1 MTLHVELDSFAEETK
16 RHTGGQLAYISRLE
30 NKTHVTSANPATGI
44 VVSASTKL
52 SLDETRKALADQG
65 MQVSNG
71 AWESTGSRASDSL
84 GELPF
89 IAAIAYKSSEEMPGI
104 WVDAFEDQP
113 SPATALKAI
122 YDEFRETGEV
132 GDISFEEFVRLANP
146 NIAILHPADIE
157 RFLEKEGEC

>member
-16 RHTGGQLAYISRLE
+16 RHTGEQLAYISRLE

-44 VVSASTKL
+44 VVSATTKL
-52 SLDETRKALADQG
+52 SMDETRKSLTDQG
-65 MQVSNG
+65 LKVIHG
-71 AWESTGSRASDSL
+71 VWESTGSRASDGL
-84 GELPF
+84 GELPY
-89 IAAIAYKSSEEMPGI
+89 IAAIAYKSSEDIPGI

-146 NIAILHPADIE
+146 NIAILHPTDIE
-157 RFLEKEGEC
+157 RFLDKHGDC